1 MSLRDAIG
9 KDIYIIEENQYTD
22 ADLKKMSVEDLE
34 QLKLKVT
41 LKISSLSLAMKA
53 KQADYATG
61 GAGTSKEWYINHK
74 YALHINQRVLPY
86 INALIR
92 GRFKEIR
99 GRSRSISD
107 YFMDEARAFLK
118 PDEFETILR
127 NAQQEMLLLQ
137 GGMR

>member
-61 GAGTSKEWYINHK
+61 GTGTTKEWYINHK

-92 GRFKEIR
+92 GRLKETR
-99 GRSRSISD
+99 NRSISD

-118 PDEFETILR
+118 PNEFETILR
-127 NAQQEMLLLQ
+127 NAQQEMSLLQ
-137 GGMR
+137 GGIR